1 MGENHTDVL
10 RRWEDEGAT
19 WRVLHLSD
27 AKAIVDLCACTGE
40 PMDRIE
46 SDDADLIA
54 FLRERAALDHG

>member
-1 MGENHTDVL
+1 
-10 RRWEDEGAT
+10 
-19 WRVLHLSD
+19 
-27 AKAIVDLCACTGE
+27 VDLCACTGE